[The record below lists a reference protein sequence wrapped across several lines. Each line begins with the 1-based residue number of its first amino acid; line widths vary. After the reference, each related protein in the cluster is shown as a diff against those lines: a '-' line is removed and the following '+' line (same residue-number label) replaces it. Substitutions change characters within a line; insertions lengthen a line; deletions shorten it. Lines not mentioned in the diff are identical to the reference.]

1 MLMSK
6 HAYDQDAG
14 SLESAPTALPEP
26 VEPSVPNIGR
36 EIKIGVTVIVVLL
49 IVFGAVLYRRLATT
63 TAHPTAD
70 QRRSQKDEERQAS
83 SLPPLG
89 SAFDDGSSQPTVV
102 TAASGSSHSSRRI
115 SVAEMAETPWPRGG
129 DRVPA
134 DRSDPTPP
142 PKPSFMPPLPPAE
155 VSGGSPW
162 VKHKHEGEMS
172 KASFASANESDSGTL
187 PPPPPKRS
195 DAGQN
200 PFSQVPPLPPATF
213 VSSGKTSPVQPLD
226 RSPAVS
232 GDAANPLRDP
242 AAAPIV
248 ATGGTVPPPLP
259 GAASYG
265 DSSNGS
271 YASSSVPATA
281 QPGSIPSDNGGPRAR
296 STNAA
301 LGATDPPAYG
311 ASSVPAYGAGSPPA
325 YGSAS
330 AAPADGLASGA
341 LASPYSGSGAP
352 HSYTVQPNDNYCKI
366 SEKVYG
372 TAAYFQALAEHNRK
386 KIPDENRLHPG
397 DTVSIPPVGEL
408 EKKYA
413 ALCPK
418 PNHRDTTR
426 RQLATAS
433 TISPASQQL
442 GGGRVYVVQEG
453 DNLYDIARWELGKV
467 TRWPEIYDLNREALG
482 SDPDHLTPGMRLVL
496 PGDRPGAVN
505 KVTERPEDT
514 IYRR

>member
-1 MLMSK
+1 MSK
-6 HAYDQDAG
+6 QVYDQDAG

-26 VEPSVPNIGR
+26 EGPSAPNVGR

-49 IVFGAVLYRRLATT
+49 IVFGAVLYRRLAAT
-63 TAHPTAD
+63 TARPTAD
-70 QRRSQKDEERQAS
+70 QRRSEKHEERQAS

-89 SAFDDGSSQPTVV
+89 SAFDGGSSQPPVV
-102 TAASGSSHSSRRI
+102 TATAGSSHSSRRI

-129 DRVPA
+129 DSVPA
-134 DRSDPTPP
+134 DRSEPP
-142 PKPSFMPPLPPAE
+142 SQPKPSFMPPLPPAD

-162 VKHKHEGEMS
+162 VKHKHQGEMS
-172 KASFASANESDSGTL
+172 KASFASANESDSGL
-187 PPPPPKRS
+187 PPPPPPKRS

-226 RSPAVS
+226 RTPAGS

-242 AAAPIV
+242 AA
-248 ATGGTVPPPLP
+248 GDTVPPPP
-259 GAASYG
+259 PSAASYG
-265 DSSNGS
+265 VPSSGS
-271 YASSSVPATA
+271 YAGSSLPAATA
-281 QPGSIPSDNGGPRAR
+281 QPGSISGDNGGPGAR
-296 STNAA
+296 STDASA
-301 LGATDPPAYG
+301 LPPAYG
-311 ASSVPAYGAGSPPA
+311 ASSSPAYGAGAPPAYGAGSPPA

-330 AAPADGLASGA
+330 AAPADGMTAGA
-341 LASPYSGSGAP
+341 LSSPYSGSGAP
-352 HSYTVQPNDNYCKI
+352 HLYTVQPNDNYWKI

-372 TAAYFQALAEHNRK
+372 TGAYFQALAEHNRK
-386 KIPDENRLHPG
+386 KIPDENRLRPG
-397 DTVSIPPVGEL
+397 DTVSIPPVGDL

-413 ALCPK
+413 DLCPK
-418 PNHRDTTR
+418 PSHRDTTR